1 MRISDWS
8 SDVCSSDLLFK
19 RKASGAMMDMIRT
32 DLALLGISHDLYSSE
47 AELQASGAIEAAV
60 AQLRADGLVYEG
72 VLEAPK
78 GELPDDWE
86 PVELTLFRSTRFG
99 DDVDRPIRKSDGSWR
114 SEARR
119 VGKECVSTCRSRGA
133 PCH

>member
-1 MRISDWS
+1 
-8 SDVCSSDLLFK
+8 
-19 RKASGAMMDMIRT
+19 MMDMIRT

-99 DDVDRPIRKSDGSWR
+99 DDR
-114 SEARR
+114 SEEHTSELQSLMRISYA
-119 VGKECVSTCRSRGA
+119 VFCLKKKKINKTNK
-133 PCH
+133 

>member
-8 SDVCSSDLLFK
+8 SDVCSSDLRYVGKPESEWLQLFK

-72 VLEAPK
+72 VLEAPQ
-78 GELPDDWE
+78 GELHDED
-86 PVELTLFRSTRFG
+86 
-99 DDVDRPIRKSDGSWR
+99 RKS
-114 SEARR
+114 
-119 VGKECVSTCRSRGA
+119 VV
-133 PCH
+133 

>member
-8 SDVCSSDLLFK
+8 SDVCSSD
-19 RKASGAMMDMIRT
+19 
-32 DLALLGISHDLYSSE
+32 
-47 AELQASGAIEAAV
+47 
-60 AQLRADGLVYEG
+60 LVYEG

-99 DDVDRPIRKSDGSWR
+99 DDVDRPIRKSDGSWTYLGDDLANHFQR
-114 SEARR
+114 SGNANQLIDIWGAKHAGTFKSIQGGAAARTAAGWSADVKLTHE
-119 VGKECVSTCRSRGA
+119 VGGFGEGQPGQVG
-133 PCH
+133 